1 MAHADMAEGIE
12 HAFVRQQAVG
22 ECDLV
27 AEVGKIFGHWAFLLS
42 TKLSCSAAT
51 AAGAKPK

>member
-1 MAHADMAEGIE
+1 MAEGIE

-27 AEVGKIFGHWAFLLS
+27 AEVGKIFGHCAFLLS
-42 TKLSCSAAT
+42 AKLSCNAAT
-51 AAGAKPK
+51 GTGAKPK